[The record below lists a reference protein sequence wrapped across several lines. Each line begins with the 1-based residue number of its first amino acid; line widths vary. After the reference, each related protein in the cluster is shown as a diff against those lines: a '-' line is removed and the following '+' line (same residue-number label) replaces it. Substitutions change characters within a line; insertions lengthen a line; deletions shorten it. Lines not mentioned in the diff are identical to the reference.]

1 MAHPGRWCSSA
12 ANMISVDPMVGRLSR
27 KTLIVAGGGGIG
39 GELARRFAAE
49 GANVV
54 LGDVALQ
61 AAEQDVAH
69 IVECGGTAL
78 ATHLDGGAEDSTAA
92 AVALACERF
101 GGLDGIHVN
110 FANFIEQDD
119 QVGALE
125 LALDD
130 FDETMRVN
138 LRGYLLCTRAAVPA
152 LLERGGGSII
162 YTSSP
167 AACKGEPIR
176 LAYAVAKAGVEALMR
191 HVANRYGAKGIRAN
205 CIAPGTTIH
214 DKVEAQLDDG
224 TKDWLKSMAIIK
236 SRFGRPEDIA
246 AMAALL
252 MADEGSY
259 ITGQVIGVDGGVVM
273 RS

>member
-1 MAHPGRWCSSA
+1 M
-12 ANMISVDPMVGRLSR
+12 PMDRLKG
-27 KTLIVAGGGGIG
+27 KTLLVAGGGGIG
-39 GELARRFAAE
+39 GGLARRFAAE
-49 GANVV
+49 GANVI
-54 LGDVALQ
+54 LGDVDQ
-61 AAEQDVAH
+61 SAAEKLVEEIVAA
-69 IVECGGTAL
+69 GGSAV
-78 ATHLDGGAEDSTAA
+78 ATRLDGADEDSANA
-92 AVALACERF
+92 AVALACEKF
-101 GGLDGIHVN
+101 GGLDGMHAN
-110 FANFIEQDD
+110 FANFLEQDGS
-119 QVGALE
+119 VGALE
-125 LALDD
+125 LPLAD

-138 LRGYLLCTRAAVPA
+138 LRGYLVCTRAAVPA
-152 LLERGGGSII
+152 LIERGGGSLI

-191 HVANRYGAKGIRAN
+191 HVANRYAASGIRAN

-214 DKVEAQLDDG
+214 ERVEAELDDA
-224 TKDWLKSMAIIK
+224 TKDWLRDLAIIK

-259 ITGQVIGVDGGVVM
+259 ITAQVIGVDGGVVM